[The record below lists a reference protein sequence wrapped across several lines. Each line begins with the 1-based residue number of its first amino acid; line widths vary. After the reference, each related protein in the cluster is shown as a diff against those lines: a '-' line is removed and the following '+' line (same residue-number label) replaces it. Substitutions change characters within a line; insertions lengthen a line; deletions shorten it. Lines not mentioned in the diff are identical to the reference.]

1 MSIINFPSSPDL
13 RITTIYLIKALLNI
27 LMFSCSQIKPQLFY
41 FPKNETHIFSAA
53 EFIPKKK
60 ANHAVILEIE

>member
-1 MSIINFPSSPDL
+1 
-13 RITTIYLIKALLNI
+13 
-27 LMFSCSQIKPQLFY
+27 MFSCSQIKPQLFY

-53 EFIPKKK
+53 EFIPKSK